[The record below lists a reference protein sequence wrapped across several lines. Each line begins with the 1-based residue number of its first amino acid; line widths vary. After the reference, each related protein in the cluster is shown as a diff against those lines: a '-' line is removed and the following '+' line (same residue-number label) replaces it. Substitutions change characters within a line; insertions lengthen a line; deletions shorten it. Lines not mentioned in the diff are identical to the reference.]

1 MTTKQKDLLNQ
12 IKREV
17 ILGHKGMNEYE
28 ETLED
33 SYVCTCHFDRIEK
46 LVNEILELN
55 KEV

>member
-17 ILGHKGMNEYE
+17 MLGHKGMNEYE

-33 SYVCTCHFDRIEK
+33 FYVCTCHFDQIEK
-46 LVNEILELN
+46 FVNEILKME
-55 KEV
+55 E